1 MRLGFN
7 QSQWLKPYIEFNTQ
21 KRIEAERINDGKALY
36 KLMHNVIYGK
46 RMENVGSRI
55 DAKLVNNEKGNLK
68 YTSQVSYISDTIF
81 DNDLVV
87 MQNSKLALKVKNLH
101 TLECVFWNEVKYYC
115 TNSIMITLKINMTLE
130 QNNFS

>member
-1 MRLGFN
+1 
-7 QSQWLKPYIEFNTQ
+7 
-21 KRIEAERINDGKALY
+21 
-36 KLMHNVIYGK
+36 MHNVIYGK

-87 MQNSKLALKVKNLH
+87 IRNSKLALKVKNLH

>member
-1 MRLGFN
+1 MRLGLN
-7 QSQWLKPYIEFNTQ
+7 KWKWLKPYIEFNTQ
-21 KRIEAERINDGKALY
+21 KRIEAERTNDGKVLY

-55 DAKLVNNEKGNLK
+55 DAKLVNNEKSNLK
-68 YTSQVSYISDTIF
+68 YTSQVSYISHAIF
-81 DNDLVV
+81 SNDLVV
-87 MQNSKLALKVKNLH
+87 IRNSKLALKVKNLH

-115 TNSIMITLKINMTLE
+115 TNSIMITSNINMTLE